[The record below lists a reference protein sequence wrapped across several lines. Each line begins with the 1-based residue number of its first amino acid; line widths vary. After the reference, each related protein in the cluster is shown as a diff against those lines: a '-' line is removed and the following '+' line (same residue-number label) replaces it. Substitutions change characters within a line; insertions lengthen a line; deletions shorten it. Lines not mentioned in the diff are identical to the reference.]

1 MAWQVTCQCGWR
13 TQGEKDEVVATVQA
27 HGREAHQQEL
37 TTEDV
42 LAIAEEIDQPAR

>member
-13 TQGEKDEVVATVQA
+13 TRGEKDDVVAAVKA
-27 HGREAHQQEL
+27 HGLTAHEQQL

-42 LAIAEEIDQPAR
+42 LAIAQEIDQPAR